1 MKSVKMFFASSKLTR
16 ASEGGE
22 DEEDLGHHDE
32 ARCGDDRR
40 RGDAISKE
48 PEMKDG
54 RRQED
59 NSGGKEEEG
68 SCLSN
73 LLGSPYNESLRLYYV
88 RWEEEEEEQES
99 GEESSPSSPSSF
111 LLPALPPFLLPLGL
125 ACWEGRGENQVLFPG
140 LCTRPNSAMGR
151 KKEGTRGK
159 VYLLAA
165 VHGRAIPLPQVVL
178 PPPSPH
184 GIQNARIAHLHDR
197 LTMRGIRTCGWG
209 RKIFVLP
216 DKRKNPRCLDVDLQ
230 FLRMVLI
237 RRPN

>member
-1 MKSVKMFFASSKLTR
+1 
-16 ASEGGE
+16 
-22 DEEDLGHHDE
+22 
-32 ARCGDDRR
+32 
-40 RGDAISKE
+40 
-48 PEMKDG
+48 MKDG

-68 SCLSN
+68 SCLSH
-73 LLGSPYNESLRLYYV
+73 LLAWVSVQRELVLV
-88 RWEEEEEEQES
+88 RGEEEEEEQES
-99 GEESSPSSPSSF
+99 GEESSPSSF
-111 LLPALPPFLLPLGL
+111 LLPALPPFLPLGL

-165 VHGRAIPLPQVVL
+165 VHGRAIPLPHVVL

-197 LTMRGIRTCGWG
+197 LTRRGIRKCGLDG
-209 RKIFVLP
+209 VKKIFVLP
-216 DKRKNPRCLDVDLQ
+216 DKRLNPRCLDVDLQ

>member
-1 MKSVKMFFASSKLTR
+1 MQVPMSKV
-16 ASEGGE
+16 
-22 DEEDLGHHDE
+22 
-32 ARCGDDRR
+32 
-40 RGDAISKE
+40 

-59 NSGGKEEEG
+59 NSGGRRRKEAAYPTY
-68 SCLSN
+68 
-73 LLGSPYNESLRLYYV
+73 LLGSPYNESLCLYGGRRRRRNRKV
-88 RWEEEEEEQES
+88 GS

>member
-1 MKSVKMFFASSKLTR
+1 MQVPM
-16 ASEGGE
+16 
-22 DEEDLGHHDE
+22 
-32 ARCGDDRR
+32 
-40 RGDAISKE
+40 SKE
-48 PEMKDG
+48 LEMKDG

-68 SCLSN
+68 SCLSH
-73 LLGSPYNESLRLYYV
+73 LLAWVSVQRELVLV
-88 RWEEEEEEQES
+88 RGEEEEEEEQES

-111 LLPALPPFLLPLGL
+111 LLPALPPFLPLGL
-125 ACWEGRGENQVLFPG
+125 ACWEGREENQVLFPG

-197 LTMRGIRTCGWG
+197 LTRRGIRKCGWG
-209 RKIFVLP
+209 KKIFVLP
-216 DKRKNPRCLDVDLQ
+216 DKRLNPRCLDVDLL